1 AKGRLWPQILADV
14 LGAVVR
20 VPSVTE
26 STALGAALYAGVG
39 AGLYDDLGAVIR
51 HAVRCERTF
60 EPDSRAHQAYGD
72 LYEQWR
78 KVYAHALEI
87 SESGV
92 VRPLWRA
99 AGT

>member
-1 AKGRLWPQILADV
+1 MRF
-14 LGAVVR
+14 
-20 VPSVTE
+20 
-26 STALGAALYAGVG
+26 
-39 AGLYDDLGAVIR
+39 
-51 HAVRCERTF
+51 ERTF

-87 SESGV
+87 SEGGV
-92 VRPLWRA
+92 VRPLWRT